1 MSTPAG
7 WYPDP
12 SNAAQQ
18 RWWDGAQWTEHT
30 HPAAQTYDPGVATAD
45 PAAGYQAGAQDS
57 GAAYDPAAY
66 GQAAQ
71 DPNAQAAYD
80 PNVYGQAGYDP
91 NAYGQATGPFD
102 PGIGGIRTDLLS
114 DERYGEV
121 GSGERVVC
129 QNSRLLKV
137 VLGDDVMARQGSM
150 VAFQGA
156 VDFDHEGAGA
166 SRFLK
171 KALTGEGLSLM
182 RCTGRGELFL
192 ADGGKQVHIV
202 HLDNAGIS
210 VNGRAILAFEPS
222 LQWDIERVQ
231 GAGMAGG
238 GLFNT
243 RLHGYGWV
251 AITTRG
257 DPVVLR
263 TDQPTFVDTD
273 AVVAWSAGLQ
283 TSLNKTMK
291 AKALIG
297 KGSGE
302 AVQLT
307 FQGQGIVIVQPA
319 EGDGVP
325 PHSH

>member
-18 RWWDGAQWTEHT
+18 RWWDGSQWTEHT
-30 HPAAQTYDPGVATAD
+30 HPAAQAYDPGVAAGSGAATAD
-45 PAAGYQAGAQDS
+45 PAAGYQTGAQEA
-57 GAAYDPAAY
+57 GTYDPSAY
-66 GQAAQ
+66 GQATTT
-71 DPNAQAAYD
+71 
-80 PNVYGQAGYDP
+80 YDP
-91 NAYGQATGPFD
+91 NAYD
-102 PGIGGIRTDLLS
+102 PGAAQGAGGFEAAVGGLRTDLLT
-114 DERYGEV
+114 DARYGEV
-121 GSGERVVC
+121 GSGERVVL

-137 VLGDDVMARQGSM
+137 VLGDDVLARQGSM
-150 VAFQGA
+150 IAFQGA
-156 VDFDHEGAGA
+156 MDFDHEGAGA

-171 KALTGEGLSLM
+171 KALTGEGLPLM

-192 ADGGKQVHIV
+192 ADAGRNVHIIY
-202 HLDNAGIS
+202 LDNAGLS
-210 VNGRAILAFEPS
+210 VNGRNVLAFEPS

-231 GAGMAGG
+231 GAGMVGG

-251 AITTRG
+251 AITTKG

-283 TSLNKTMK
+283 TSLNRTMK
-291 AKALIG
+291 TKALIG

-302 AVQLT
+302 AAQLA
-307 FQGQGIVIVQPA
+307 FSGQGIVIVQPA